1 MLAAAHVEMT
11 AARESIHV
19 GQSPEDR
26 YVLRHTCEKMA
37 VVQETRNPMQVN
49 DVAFG

>member
-1 MLAAAHVEMT
+1 MLGAAHVEMT

-26 YVLRHTCEKMA
+26 YVLRHTCEEMP
-37 VVQETRNPMQVN
+37 VVQKTRNPMQVDN
-49 DVAFG
+49 VAFG